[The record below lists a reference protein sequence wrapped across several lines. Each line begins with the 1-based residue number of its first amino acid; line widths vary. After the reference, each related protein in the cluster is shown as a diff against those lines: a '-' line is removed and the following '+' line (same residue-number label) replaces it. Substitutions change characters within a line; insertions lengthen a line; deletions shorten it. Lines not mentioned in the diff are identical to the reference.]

1 MADADSEL
9 VHRISFELGLG
20 ADQLTL
26 LTILLDPTNDP
37 YESATSAQDMLHEFE
52 AFTGDDLLEVHAVA
66 ERLRAHQDRAQG
78 RTGALEF
85 EFFCDGEGSINGV
98 NIMTAL
104 GSSGTWLAISK
115 DRESLFAD
123 RYELPG
129 LPAALKLA
137 ENITDEYERL
147 MEIASRIVLT
157 EAPGRPTALSELPDG
172 LYASGEHTWQKTGA
186 DWTPV
191 LEPGQS
197 PNDVPAGP
205 DPHGLKRVQWAH
217 SPVNA
222 VADD

>member
-9 VHRISFELGLG
+9 VHRISSELGLG
-20 ADQLTL
+20 AEQLTL
-26 LTILLDPTNDP
+26 LTILLDSANDP
-37 YESATSAQDMLHEFE
+37 YESATSAQDMLNEFE
-52 AFTGDDLLEVHAVA
+52 AFTGDDLSEVRAVA
-66 ERLRAHQDRAQG
+66 ERLRAHHDRAQG

-85 EFFCDGEGSINGV
+85 EFVCDGEGSIDGV

-104 GSSGTWLAISK
+104 GTSGTWLAISEDSK
-115 DRESLFAD
+115 YFFAD
-123 RYELPG
+123 RYELSG
-129 LPAALKLA
+129 LPAALKLV
-137 ENITDEYERL
+137 ENITEEYERL
-147 MEIASRIVLT
+147 MEIASRVALT

-186 DWTPV
+186 EWTPV

-197 PNDVPAGP
+197 PDDVPAGP
-205 DPHGLKRVQWAH
+205 DPHGLKRVQWVH